1 MDKKVLKSIIK
12 LIIGLSIILGIWYF
26 VKCQCVSLKAVSP
39 AAIRDYIQGFGK
51 LAPIIYVVA
60 YILNT
65 ISVIPPIGFLSIAG
79 GMVFGKVWGFVYIM
93 TGCMIGTTCT
103 FYISRLFGGS
113 LVQKIL
119 KGKLK
124 NLDEALEKH
133 GFTTV
138 LILRVVYFP
147 YEILNYA
154 GGLTRMK
161 FKDFFLGTFLGLIP
175 GVAISTVFGGALG
188 NIKTPKDLLTLEFA
202 AAVALFA
209 AALSIPVIYE
219 LYKKRRRG

>member
-1 MDKKVLKSIIK
+1 MDKKILKNIIK
-12 LIIGLSIILGIWYF
+12 PIIGILIILGIWYLL
-26 VKCQCVSLKAVSP
+26 KCQCISLKTISP
-39 AAIRDYIQGFGK
+39 ASIRDYIQGFGR
-51 LAPIIYVVA
+51 LAPIVYVMA

-79 GMVFGKVWGFVYIM
+79 GLLFGKVWGFLYVMI
-93 TGCMIGTTCT
+93 GCMIGTTCT
-103 FYISRLFGGS
+103 FYISRLFGRD

-124 NLDEALEKH
+124 NLDDAFEKH

-154 GGLTRMK
+154 SGLSKMK
-161 FKDFFLGTFLGLIP
+161 FKDFFFGTLIGLIP
-175 GVAISTVFGGALG
+175 GVAISTIFGGALG
-188 NIKTPKDLLTLEFA
+188 GIKTFKDLFTGDVAIAVLLFTL
-202 AAVALFA
+202 ALG
-209 AALSIPVIYE
+209 IPLIYK
-219 LYKKRRRG
+219 LYKKKRK